1 MFIDYNQ
8 EGTVKGVGID
18 MTDIRRYR
26 KMNSDKQNHLS
37 KKILTDDEL
46 LDYLNSLDHAL
57 FLAKIFCAKESIV
70 KCIGTGFTGIGFKDI
85 QIINDSLGK
94 PTVSLSQKANKIAN
108 EMRIS
113 GIQISIT
120 HEKNYVTCISI
131 AY

>member
-18 MTDIRRYR
+18 MSDIRRYR
-26 KMNSDKQNHLS
+26 KMGSDKQNHLAN
-37 KKILTDDEL
+37 KIFTNDESFE
-46 LDYLNSLDHAL
+46 YINSPDQAL

-70 KCIGTGFTGIGFKDI
+70 KSIGTGFNGIGFKDI
-85 QIINDSLGK
+85 QIKNDPLGK
-94 PTVSLSQKANKIAN
+94 PTVSLSHRASEIAK
-108 EMRIS
+108 EKLII